1 MNANCRSDPL
11 SQPSNLVRE
20 PSDGFRLSQRQART
34 IEAVVSALCSLTP
47 LAVALVL
54 GVKSVV
60 AA

>member
-1 MNANCRSDPL
+1 MSFNGRSEL
-11 SQPSNLVRE
+11 SSQSVSTARRFSGGL
-20 PSDGFRLSQRQART
+20 RLSQRQARMA
-34 IEAVVSALCSLTP
+34 EAVLSALCSLTP